1 MRAGYMPAVGVA
13 EFRDDMP
20 EPQIEKADDVKIRV
34 RNCGICGSEV
44 HAIHG
49 LHPFRIPPLVSGHE
63 VAGEVIEV
71 GPDVTKFSVGDRVT
85 VEPHYGC
92 GHCWYCEHGLYNV
105 CPNKKVPWFPYPTSS
120 VTRRARSS
128 SPSPTACT
136 QCATARSMP
145 IPP

>member
-49 LHPFRIPPLVSGHE
+49 LHPFRIPPIVSGHE
-63 VAGEVIEV
+63 VAGDVVAV
-71 GPDVTKFSVGDRVT
+71 GEGVTKFKVGDRVKITGTYYATGQRIPTWVKETTHT
-85 VEPHYGC
+85 VYQ
-92 GHCWYCEHGLYNV
+92 L
-105 CPNKKVPWFPYPTSS
+105 KSD
-120 VTRRARSS
+120 RA
-128 SPSPTACT
+128 
-136 QCATARSMP
+136 
-145 IPP
+145 